1 MKCLRKLGTV
11 SLLLAAVLVLAV
23 SNQAM
28 ALGTASGTPID
39 NSATVDYQ
47 VSGLPQ
53 AQIPS
58 NVVTFLVDN
67 KVDLT
72 VARISNATVIPGSTN
87 QVLAFSLTN
96 TGNTTQG
103 YSVAHTGGA
112 DDFDMNNVRIYLDTN
127 NDGLFDGGDTL
138 YTLGTRI
145 ADIAADGSIQI
156 LIVADTPLGVN
167 DGDISVYNLIA
178 TTLDAG
184 TTTVTAEDP
193 GPEDPNTVQVVFA
206 DDAGADDAVEDGK
219 HSADA
224 IYTVSSAALAVV
236 KASEVIADGLG
247 NVAPDAF
254 AIPGATV
261 RYTVTVSNTG
271 SVDAASVVVVDGIP
285 ANTTY
290 VPGTI
295 TLDGAPK
302 TDINGDD
309 EADFGATNPNAVT
322 VTIPLLA
329 VAGSATITFDV
340 TID

>member
-1 MKCLRKLGTV
+1 MKCLHKLGIV
-11 SLLLAAVLVLAV
+11 SLLMAAVLVLAA

-28 ALGTASGTPID
+28 ALGTVSGTPID

-58 NVVTFLVDN
+58 NIVTFLVDN

-72 VARISNATVIPGSTN
+72 VARVSDATVIPGTN
-87 QVLAFSLTN
+87 DQVLAYSITN

-103 YSVAHTGGA
+103 YSVAYTGGV

-145 ADIAADGSIQI
+145 ADVLDDDSIQV
-156 LIVADTPLGVN
+156 LIVSDTPLGVN
-167 DGDISVYNLIA
+167 DAETAVYNLIA

-184 TTTVTAEDP
+184 TTTVTVESA
-193 GPEDPNTVQVVFA
+193 GPEDPATVQVVFA
-206 DDAGADDAVEDGK
+206 DGAGTDDAVQDGE

-224 IYTVSSAALAVV
+224 VYTVSSAALTVV
-236 KASEVIADGLG
+236 KSSEVIADGLG
-247 NVAPDAF
+247 NVAPDAL
-254 AIPGATV
+254 AVPGATV
-261 RYTVTVSNTG
+261 RYTVVVSNTG
-271 SVDAASVVVVDGIP
+271 SIDATTVVVVDDIP
-285 ANTTY
+285 VNTTY
-290 VPGTI
+290 LPGTI
-295 TLDGAPK
+295 TLDGGGL

-309 EADFGATNPNAVT
+309 DGDFGATNPNAVT

-329 VAGSATITFDV
+329 VANSATITFDV